1 MKEKILENDKIEN
14 LRTKIYLM
22 VITLDLN
29 LIENND
35 NKVYNKK
42 EDLSEIFYCNLN
54 KIENLTYK
62 DNRENLYYNE
72 NFENLDK

>member
-1 MKEKILENDKIEN
+1 
-14 LRTKIYLM
+14 M

-35 NKVYNKK
+35 NETYNQ
-42 EDLSEIFYCNLN
+42 EQDLSEIFYYNLN